1 MVYMKGEQG
10 LTQMF
15 PMCQMPDEEYQ
26 TLSWLGALRAIELL
40 TIIDKHKVFKNHSC
54 LDKIRMAFYNTKQT
68 MRTELKVCSCLD
80 KIRTEHL

>member
-40 TIIDKHKVFKNHSC
+40 TRIHKQKELKVHSC
-54 LDKIRMAFYNTKQT
+54 LDRFRMAFYNIKQT
-68 MRTELKVCSCLD
+68 LRTLLKTCSWLD
-80 KIRTEHL
+80 KIRTEQL